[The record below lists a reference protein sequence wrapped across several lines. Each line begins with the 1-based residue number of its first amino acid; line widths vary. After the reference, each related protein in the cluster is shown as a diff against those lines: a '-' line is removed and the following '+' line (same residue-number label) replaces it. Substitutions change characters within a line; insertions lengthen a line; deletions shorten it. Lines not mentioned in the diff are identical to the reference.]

1 MTTKFNKDMYAKMRS
16 RKDEPLSNLGKKTVR
31 VTGKGPA
38 PNPLSSV
45 PSIASATETTRTA
58 SPIVSI
64 KEIPTPGSKRP
75 RVTGKENEK
84 VDTRSS
90 TIWDDER
97 LAMDRAHEVVTPA
110 DLMAFSN
117 KSLIEV
123 ASRHVHKLV

>member
-90 TIWDDER
+90 TI
-97 LAMDRAHEVVTPA
+97 
-110 DLMAFSN
+110 
-117 KSLIEV
+117 
-123 ASRHVHKLV
+123 